1 MIHALDN
8 MRSLCEKV
16 RRALCFDLSIEQY
29 KDDLDAMCALLEDN
43 VIDAAEAA
51 LAPEHDPPTVLVDT
65 REQRP
70 FAPFLWQKGKRVP
83 LPLERFCLEEGDYTS
98 PLLREHVRIER
109 KSIADL
115 YGSLFGTSCDSM
127 GESAPNQARLRA
139 EFLRL
144 RYYPRAYFV
153 IEGPARDLVEYI
165 RRSER
170 RVDAVA
176 AVQLVESMGVDY
188 GPEEQPCPITGKR
201 IYGVQLRW
209 CTNRES
215 AEWFVGYVLS
225 RAHAQATSATE
236 AKKAAKRGLALA
248 WAYDAAKAVKDAAD
262 AIRKGNAA

>member
-1 MIHALDN
+1 MTNLPWRLIERLRAMSLSGILTPAPQEAVLD
-8 MRSLCEKV
+8 LC
-16 RRALCFDLSIEQY
+16 DT
-29 KDDLDAMCALLEDN
+29 LDQGGILD
-43 VIDAAEAA
+43 VAEAA
-51 LAPEHDPPTVLVDT
+51 LAPEYDPATVLVDT

-70 FAPFLWQKGKRVP
+70 FAPFLWQKGKRTP

-98 PLLREHVRIER
+98 PSLRDYVRIER

-144 RYYPRAYFV
+144 QKYPRAYFV
-153 IEGPARDLVEYI
+153 VEGTARDLVEHI

-170 RVDAVA
+170 RVDAAA
-176 AVQLVESMGVDY
+176 AVQLVESLCFDY
-188 GPEEQPCPITGKR
+188 GVP
-201 IYGVQLRW
+201 VRW

-215 AEWFVGYVLS
+215 AEWFVGYILS
-225 RAHAQATSATE
+225 RANAQATNATE
-236 AKKAAKRGLALA
+236 AKKAVKRGLALQ

>member
-1 MIHALDN
+1 MTNHARHLIDSLRRAVFRGDTMQQTVADDIVELDIALDQFGI
-8 MRSLCEKV
+8 L
-16 RRALCFDLSIEQY
+16 
-29 KDDLDAMCALLEDN
+29 
-43 VIDAAEAA
+43 DAAEAA
-51 LAPEHDPPTVLVDT
+51 LAPEYDPPTVLVDT

-70 FAPFLWQKGKRVP
+70 FAPFLWQKGKRIP

-98 PLLREHVRIER
+98 PLLRDYVRIER
-109 KSIADL
+109 KSIQDL

-127 GESAPNQARLRA
+127 GESAPNQERLRK
-139 EFLRL
+139 EFIRL

-170 RVDAVA
+170 RIDAVA
-176 AVQLVESMGVDY
+176 AVQLVESMGLDY

-215 AEWFVGYVLS
+215 AEWFVGYILS
-225 RAHAQATSATE
+225 RAHAQATNATE
-236 AKKAAKRGLALA
+236 AKKAAKRGLALQ